1 MWSFKHTGLSLM
13 LALGLAGCGFQPR
26 GVVGI
31 AAAYQPIGLAA
42 DPYAPLTAELRQ
54 QLQGNDIAVA
64 VELTQAQSVIRLLEG
79 RCDRRALST
88 SGSGKILEFELSCLL
103 RYDVVNP
110 QGENLV
116 PAQNLR
122 LRRDYLNQAD
132 SVLGVADEEAIL
144 RQEMQR
150 ELLQQLVRQLT
161 ARLR

>member
-1 MWSFKHTGLSLM
+1 MWSSNRLSL
-13 LALGLAGCGFQPR
+13 LLVLLLVGCGFQPR

-31 AAAYQPIGLAA
+31 AAAYQPVGLAA

-54 QLQGNDIAVA
+54 QLQASGVEVT
-64 VELTQAQSVIRLLEG
+64 VELTQAQTLIRLLEG
-79 RCDRRALST
+79 RCDRRILTT
-88 SGSGKILEFELSCLL
+88 SGSGKALEFELSCLL

-110 QGENLV
+110 QGASLV
-116 PAQNLR
+116 PAQALR

-150 ELLQQLVRQLT
+150 ELLQQLVRQLA